1 MKAIL
6 LKKRKKKLY
15 ITVQLLVLTFCLFSS
30 SSVMSQILAK
40 RIRLSTGDISGL
52 QIITTIKEQVPDVRF
67 TFDEQTNSKLQGH
80 INNSTSSLTLE
91 ELLLMIKKKFGI
103 NYRNEDEH
111 IIFSLPPT
119 PQKPVQQKGNGAIK
133 GRIVEFESS
142 QPLPGATV
150 YIKELKKTVQSD
162 QQGYYHFT
170 DLPLGTY
177 SLQASFIG
185 FKTEAS
191 TVRISATKEETYD
204 IRLQGANV
212 LDEVVITNSRK
223 IRTAVAHTSERQLLS
238 EIKNAQTL
246 TSGISSQE
254 ISKSADRNAAE
265 VVKKIAGVTVKDN
278 KFIIIRG
285 MNERYNLTYL
295 NGNIAPSTELY
306 SRAFSLDLIPSRI
319 IDRILV
325 YKSPAPD
332 LMADMT
338 GGAVKIYTKDARNIK
353 HFDLELQL
361 GVRPNTAFSSQF
373 LTYQGSGT
381 DFLGFDNGLRKLPS
395 VVPGYGD
402 FTKAT
407 LDQKSYVENFSPYL
421 QYGYKLMLP
430 MMQLTANYYDSFKLG
445 SKRVSMLS
453 SLSYKSEG
461 QQYMVNRANSFYGG
475 DLDRTHVITQEN
487 QSTEMAQLNLL
498 QNFTYVIK
506 DSSTLMFKNYFLQ
519 QGQSGTVVRTSK
531 NDQYLVNEQSNDLAY
546 LTGLTWRD
554 RSPGFDLQ
562 ERNIIL
568 SYTQRSLY
576 SGNFSGDHYL
586 EKGRQRLEWNLGYT
600 YSIQQIPDQRV
611 IRFQRNRQDGARV
624 ILPGPE
630 NLNWTAAYRYV
641 PGPDDIENKDNSL
654 DRGMLSRSWSQNTEN
669 VYNGS
674 VDYTYKLQPWITLKA
689 GTYQQWK
696 SRKLFRRVYTLNE
709 GDLNSAG
716 YPGSPAIG
724 GNGNFMDF
732 SKVFFQEQ
740 DLGKVWSADYLRDD
754 GSALKIFDRTSGS
767 DAYIATEQLNAGYA
781 AISLLPFHQK
791 LDIYGGLRV
800 EHNRQKVAG
809 AIPPEHVG
817 DVNKPVL
824 VDNKKTNYLPSLNIG
839 YRPTEQTVLRLAY
852 GQTVNRPEF
861 RELSPYS
868 ELDYLN
874 NQTIKGNNLLRP
886 AEVKNYDMRIEWY
899 PKDNK
904 NAEVLSVGAFHKKLK
919 SPIERMI
926 YRSLYFG
933 GPATVSFGNAD
944 QATVNG
950 IELEIRKNL
959 GFVPSRFFR
968 NLSVSANFT
977 WIKSEV
983 KKSIDTTLNKNVNP
997 GLNPYYTRQL
1007 QGQSPYIINAG
1018 LYYDNAGSGTKI
1030 ALNWNL
1036 TGPNIYAA
1044 ANGSAFNIDRQGTVP
1059 IINQGEQGS
1068 LIELKRQLL
1077 DFALT
1082 QRLLKSLQFKLS
1094 VQNIL
1099 NQPIRIAEDENFT
1112 YKYEKAV
1119 YQGKDN
1125 VDISG
1130 DMISSQYKTD
1140 RHIICSFMYSF

>member
-1 MKAIL
+1 MKEIL
-6 LKKRKKKLY
+6 LKKRKKKLCIY
-15 ITVQLLVLTFCLFSS
+15 IYTFVLTVCFLFTQSAQ
-30 SSVMSQILAK
+30 SQILEK
-40 RIRLSTGDISGL
+40 KIRLSTGDITGL
-52 QIITTIKEQVPDVRF
+52 QIIATIKEQLPNVRF
-67 TFDEQTNSKLQGH
+67 TFDEQINSKLADH
-80 INNSTSSLTLE
+80 IDNSIASLTLE
-91 ELLLMIKKKFGI
+91 DVLLLIKRKFGI
-103 NYRNEDEH
+103 HYENRDEY
-111 IIFSLPPT
+111 IIFSLPTIP
-119 PQKPVQQKGNGAIK
+119 KAPVQQKGTGSIK

-150 YIKELKKTVQSD
+150 YIKELKRAVQSN
-162 QQGYYHFT
+162 QQGYYNFA
-170 DLPLGTY
+170 DLPSGAY
-177 SLQASFIG
+177 SLQVSFIG
-185 FKTEAS
+185 YKPEVITVKAS
-191 TVRISATKEETYD
+191 SSKEEIYD
-204 IRLQGANV
+204 IKLQGANV
-212 LDEVVITNSRK
+212 LEEVVINNLRK
-223 IRTAVAHTSERQLLS
+223 IRTPVAHTSERQLLS

-246 TSGISSQE
+246 MSGISSQE

-265 VVKKIAGVTVKDN
+265 VVKKIAGVSVRDN

-306 SRAFSLDLIPSRI
+306 SRAFSMDLIPSRI

-338 GGAVKIYTKDARNIK
+338 GGAVKIFTKDARYIK

-361 GVRPNTAFSSQF
+361 GARPNTTFSPKF
-373 LTYQGSGT
+373 LSYRGSGT
-381 DFLGFDNGLRKLPS
+381 DFLGFDNGLRKLPA

-407 LDQKSYVENFSPYL
+407 LSQKDYVDNFSPYL

-430 MMQLTANYYDSFKLG
+430 MMQLTANYYNSFKIG
-445 SKRVSMLS
+445 SRKISMLS

-461 QQYMVNRANSFYGG
+461 QQYAVDRSNSFYGG
-475 DLDRTHVITQEN
+475 NLDRTHVITQEN

-498 QNFTYVIK
+498 QNFSYVIR

-531 NDQYLVNEQSNDLAY
+531 NDQYLIHEPSSDLAH
-546 LTGLTWRD
+546 LPGLIWRD
-554 RSPGFDLQ
+554 RITGFDLQ

-576 SGNFSGDHYL
+576 SGNFSGDHFFN
-586 EKGRQRLEWNLGYT
+586 KGKQLLAWNLGYT

-611 IRFQRNRQDGARV
+611 IRFQKNRQDGARV
-624 ILPGPE
+624 ILPGPDE
-630 NLNWTAAYRYV
+630 LNWTAAYRYV
-641 PGPDDIENKDNSL
+641 PGPDDIEHKDNSL
-654 DRGMLSRSWSQNTEN
+654 ERGILSRSWSKNTEN

-674 VDYTYKLQPWITLKA
+674 VDYTYKFKPWITVKA

-696 SRKLFRRVYTLNE
+696 SRRLFRRVYTLNE

-716 YPGSPAIG
+716 YPDNPAIG
-724 GNGNFMDF
+724 GNNRFIDF

-740 DLGKVWSADYLRDD
+740 ELGKVWSAEYLRDN
-754 GSALKIFDRTSGS
+754 GSALKVFDRTSGS
-767 DAYIATEQLNAGYA
+767 DAYVASEQLNAGYA
-781 AISLLPFHQK
+781 AISLLPFDQK

-800 EHNRQKVAG
+800 EYNRQKVAG
-809 AIPPEHVG
+809 AIPAERVG

-824 VDNKKTNYLPSLNIG
+824 VDNKKTNYLPSINIG
-839 YRPTEQTVLRLAY
+839 YRPIDQLVFRLAY

-874 NQTIKGNNLLRP
+874 NQTIKGNNLLKA
-886 AEVKNYDMRIEWY
+886 AEIKNYDMRIEWY
-899 PKDNK
+899 PKENI
-904 NAEVLSVGAFHKKLK
+904 NAEIVSLGAFHKKLK

-944 QATVNG
+944 RATVSG
-950 IELEIRKNL
+950 IEFEVRKNL
-959 GFVPSRFFR
+959 GFIPTAFFR

-983 KKSIDTTLNKNVNP
+983 KKNIDTTINKNLNP

-1007 QGQSPYIINAG
+1007 QGQSPYIFNAG

-1044 ANGSAFNIDRQGTVP
+1044 ANGSAFSMDIQGNVP

-1068 LIELKRQLL
+1068 LIELKREML

-1112 YKYEKAV
+1112 YKYEKAT
-1119 YQGKDN
+1119 YQGKDHI
-1125 VDISG
+1125 DIGG
-1130 DMISSQYKTD
+1130 DMINNEYKTD